1 MDGFVRAQALCPGGS
16 RVSVVQVGARALIG
30 MIHLP
35 PLPGSVAYQGQQFDD
50 IVEAAVRDARALC
63 EAGFQGGFIQNT
75 HDVPFTATAPPET
88 IAFLSAV
95 GWEIRREVGLT
106 LGVNV
111 LKNDAESALA
121 VAAAIGAAF
130 VRLKVYVGAML
141 GAEGVLEPAAPVA
154 LRMRQ
159 RLGTST
165 EIWADLFDRTSVP
178 LVAQPLEQMAEW
190 AVKFGGASVL
200 IVTGGDWSS
209 TLAMCEAARR
219 GAPGTPVA
227 VGGGV
232 THANV
237 AEAFEHADVAIVGS
251 ALEERPFTGP
261 VSADKAR
268 KLAEL
273 AAR

>member
-1 MDGFVRAQALCPGGS
+1 MGF
-16 RVSVVQVGARALIG
+16 ARSGERTLIG

-35 PLPGSVAYQGQQFDD
+35 ALPGSATYQGQPFEE
-50 IVEAAVRDARALC
+50 IVEQAVRDARALRS
-63 EAGFQGGFIQNT
+63 AGFHAGIIQNT
-75 HDVPFTATAPPET
+75 HDLPFTATAPPET

-95 GWEIRREVGLT
+95 GWEIRGEVDLP

-121 VAAAIGAAF
+121 VAAAVRAAF

-141 GAEGVLEPAAPVA
+141 GAEGVLQPSAPIA
-154 LRMRQ
+154 LRTRQ
-159 RLGTST
+159 RLGSST

-178 LVAQPLEQMAEW
+178 LVEQPLEQMAEW
-190 AVKFGGASVL
+190 AVKFGGASAV
-200 IVTGGDWSS
+200 IVTGSDWRS

-219 GAPGTPVA
+219 GAPTA
-227 VGGGV
+227 AIAIGGGV

-237 AEAFEHADVAIVGS
+237 GEAFEHADVVIVGS

-261 VSADKAR
+261 VSAVKAR
-268 KLAEL
+268 RMAEA
-273 AAR
+273 AARTT